1 MNIDHWPRKREQR
14 NTEQADS
21 RRCGEPSERLKP
33 AGILE
38 LGDNLSREA
47 SKDDRYGENSTL
59 NTVTGRWSPLN
70 RRNDNSLTSMVR
82 IAIELAAA
90 NPASVGAPIA
100 TAPGGRG
107 SM

>member
-38 LGDNLSREA
+38 LGDKLRGEA
-47 SKDDRYGENSTL
+47 SKDDRYGEDSRCSCYCTRHGGD
-59 NTVTGRWSPLN
+59 VIADEGRENPISSISSM
-70 RRNDNSLTSMVR
+70 RR
-82 IAIELAAA
+82 
-90 NPASVGAPIA
+90 
-100 TAPGGRG
+100 
-107 SM
+107 

>member
-47 SKDDRYGENSTL
+47 SKDDRYGENSRRSRYGPRHGG
-59 NTVTGRWSPLN
+59 NVIADKGREYEN
-70 RRNDNSLTSMVR
+70 RAGRCVR
-82 IAIELAAA
+82 QAD
-90 NPASVGAPIA
+90 ASSKLSRSEPSRI
-100 TAPGGRG
+100 RYR
-107 SM
+107 